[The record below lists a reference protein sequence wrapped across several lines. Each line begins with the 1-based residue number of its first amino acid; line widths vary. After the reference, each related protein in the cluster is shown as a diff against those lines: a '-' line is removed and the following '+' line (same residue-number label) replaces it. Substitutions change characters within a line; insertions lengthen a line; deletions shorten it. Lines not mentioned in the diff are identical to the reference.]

1 MIPNYR
7 HNNAGSTDSGVCG
20 CICGVLLTLVLIFIV
35 FPIVFGVLMAFLG
48 V

>member
-1 MIPNYR
+1 MITPTE
-7 HNNAGSTDSGVCG
+7 HEAGSSDSGVCG

-35 FPIVFGVLMAFLG
+35 LPIAFGVLMAFLG